1 MHEQKSTYAY
11 ILLDRGS
18 SSFGTLDLEPA
29 VRGGR
34 MPLTKVT
41 VALLN
46 LHLGSLMRVRL
57 VVPFFYQQQLYI
69 CTYSRPRRP
78 GSIVHSCINHNGYIE
93 LLLQLVVGARHS
105 TWARLVVVGV
115 VGWTQPT
122 HPIWRLAIASHAAAE
137 QRAAAHACQLSAIT
151 CTYMYAINVRALP
164 QDSIHMMMPVFFFF
178 LKKTEREGR
187 SKVSCRNDRTW
198 VFCTYTTPG
207 RPAGRTPALPLMH
220 MLWTIV
226 DCPGWGSYHHA
237 RLSLHCTR
245 FFNR

>member
-178 LKKTEREGR
+178 WKKQRERGEIKSVL
-187 SKVSCRNDRTW
+187 SKWQNMGLLHVHHA
-198 VFCTYTTPG
+198 
-207 RPAGRTPALPLMH
+207 RPAGRPDPCSASDAHALD
-220 MLWTIV
+220 
-226 DCPGWGSYHHA
+226 DC
-237 RLSLHCTR
+237 RLSRVGVLPPCTPLSALY
-245 FFNR
+245 

>member
-178 LKKTEREGR
+178 LKKTERERGDQKCPVEMTEHG
-187 SKVSCRNDRTW
+187 SSART
-198 VFCTYTTPG
+198 PRPAG
-207 RPAGRTPALPLMH
+207 RPAGPL
-220 MLWTIV
+220 L
-226 DCPGWGSYHHA
+226 C
-237 RLSLHCTR
+237 L
-245 FFNR
+245 